1 MVSRREFLWLA
12 GAGAASLATT
22 GCAALPW
29 NHAIGSASFDHEVDV
44 AVVGGGAAGPIAAIT
59 AAAGGASVCL
69 LEKAPLL
76 GGTTAKSGGVYWIPN
91 NRFEREKGLA
101 ESRADTLQRM
111 ARASYPQLFDP
122 NAERHGVPPLE
133 WSLLEAFYDNA
144 SPAVEALEALG
155 ALHSMPADV
164 MVGPLPD
171 YWDTRTKADVVVDRR
186 LWPRKPD
193 GSFGLG
199 DEMMRQLKGGL
210 AAHRVEV
217 LVSHRA
223 TRLLTNRRRE
233 IVGLEATT
241 TGDRLVRV
249 RARRGVVFG
258 SGGFTHDPELL
269 LHYQPGPIHGGCA
282 APTNQGDFV
291 HIAQAAGARLGHMSS
306 AWRAQVVLEQA
317 LQFSS
322 TPDDVFMPPGDS
334 MILVNRLGLRVVN
347 EKVNYNERA
356 RAHHVWDAHRHDFT
370 NALLFML
377 YDRRT
382 AELYAGRFPLP
393 AAGTTAPYVIRGDSW
408 SALATALD
416 ARLAKLAPRTGGVR
430 LDPEFGANL
439 RQTLARFDGFA
450 ARGVDLDFHRGERLY
465 DREWHA
471 KIWSFAN
478 PRTAWKP
485 ATPNPTLARFAGKG
499 PYYAIILGCGT
510 LDTNGGPQTNARAQV
525 LDAAGAPIAGL
536 YGAGNCIAS
545 PTGPAYYAG
554 GGTLGPLVAFAW
566 LAGRHVAAEPV
577 KELS

>member
-1 MVSRREFLWLA
+1 
-12 GAGAASLATT
+12 
-22 GCAALPW
+22 
-29 NHAIGSASFDHEVDV
+29 
-44 AVVGGGAAGPIAAIT
+44 
-59 AAAGGASVCL
+59 
-69 LEKAPLL
+69 
-76 GGTTAKSGGVYWIPN
+76 
-91 NRFEREKGLA
+91 
-101 ESRADTLQRM
+101 
-111 ARASYPQLFDP
+111 
-122 NAERHGVPPLE
+122 
-133 WSLLEAFYDNA
+133 
-144 SPAVEALEALG
+144 
-155 ALHSMPADV
+155 
-164 MVGPLPD
+164 
-171 YWDTRTKADVVVDRR
+171 
-186 LWPRKPD
+186 
-193 GSFGLG
+193 
-199 DEMMRQLKGGL
+199 
-210 AAHRVEV
+210 
-217 LVSHRA
+217 
-223 TRLLTNRRRE
+223 
-233 IVGLEATT
+233 
-241 TGDRLVRV
+241 
-249 RARRGVVFG
+249 
-258 SGGFTHDPELL
+258 
-269 LHYQPGPIHGGCA
+269 
-282 APTNQGDFV
+282 
-291 HIAQAAGARLGHMSS
+291 MSS

-334 MILVNRLGLRVVN
+334 MILVNRLGVRVVN

-393 AAGTTAPYVIRGDSW
+393 AAGTIAPYVIRGDSW
-408 SALATALD
+408 KALADALD

-478 PRTAWKP
+478 PKTAWKP
-485 ATPNPTLARFAGKG
+485 AAPNPTLARFAGKG

-510 LDTNGGPQTNARAQV
+510 LDTNGGPQTNAQAQV
-525 LDAAGAPIAGL
+525 LDAAGAPIPGL

-566 LAGRHVAAEPV
+566 LAGKHVAAEPP